1 MISPELARI
10 VAHIAGDGY
19 SGVYQQRRSEKE
31 LISHPRKKKTQTRW
45 HIRYVNTEPALVRQ
59 FTQDV
64 KKEFNR
70 KVVPK
75 KKYEYEVSSKW
86 IYEII
91 TKLGA
96 LKSFTWFI
104 PKEVLSAGCEV
115 RTAWLQAFFDD
126 EAHVAVQQKRITLNM
141 VNEKGLKQVQNLL
154 NNFGIKSNLLGPYKC
169 RQFFSYHLNIY
180 RDSIANYAKFIGFN
194 HPKKKRHLAQI
205 VSELNGRARIRT
217 GISRL
222 HLPFGTGAENAGRV
236 IPHARY

>member
-19 SGVYQQRRSEKE
+19 SCVYQQKRSEKE

-45 HIRYVNTEPALVRQ
+45 YVRYVNTEPALIKQ
-59 FTQDV
+59 FTDDV

-86 IYEII
+86 IYEMV
-91 TKLGA
+91 TRLGA

-104 PKEVLSAGCEV
+104 PEEVISASSEV

-126 EAHVAVQQKRITLNM
+126 EAHVSVPQKRIVLNM
-141 VNEKGLKQVQNLL
+141 VNEKGLKQVQKVLGE
-154 NNFGIKSNLLGPYKC
+154 FGINSNLRGPYKC
-169 RQFFSYHLNIY
+169 RQFFSYHLTIY
-180 RDSIANYAKFIGFN
+180 RDSIANYAKFVGFN

-205 VSELNGRARIRT
+205 VKNLNGCLT
-217 GISRL
+217 
-222 HLPFGTGAENAGRV
+222 EV
-236 IPHARY
+236 IKK